1 MGFKPSVKACA
12 VAAVVVGAAVAISGA
27 FLFMENR
34 EGSQV
39 NEKALA
45 ELTEACQNLKAKDD
59 YIIQNYMEAPDGN
72 QPYLEVVHKGA
83 SYTEYPVDEETGAI
97 SSEDTGSYTCADW
110 LTATGDYYYVDS
122 SGKDGM
128 TYQKCIDGYG
138 KKLLSRNVGY
148 ADILL
153 DGLTELRRVGNV
165 DLDLGFGQATY
176 LKYVGVVGHD
186 ALRDMLS
193 SGTFQLYERMA
204 DDESTDKNVR
214 DFCAGYVEDMKNT
227 MTFSDG
233 EIEILS
239 NDGVLSQIS
248 IELGGLG
255 TKMYVT
261 KTFLTGIDYDVRETP
276 DFTDATDFADELQE
290 IADYVAENGGYEKA
304 MEQLNEEAGSSAVDD
319 TSVTDDSETSATDDN
334 SEAEETTSAAADE

>member
-1 MGFKPSVKACA
+1 
-12 VAAVVVGAAVAISGA
+12 
-27 FLFMENR
+27 
-34 EGSQV
+34 
-39 NEKALA
+39 
-45 ELTEACQNLKAKDD
+45 
-59 YIIQNYMEAPDGN
+59 
-72 QPYLEVVHKGA
+72 
-83 SYTEYPVDEETGAI
+83 
-97 SSEDTGSYTCADW
+97 
-110 LTATGDYYYVDS
+110 
-122 SGKDGM
+122 
-128 TYQKCIDGYG
+128 
-138 KKLLSRNVGY
+138 
-148 ADILL
+148 
-153 DGLTELRRVGNV
+153 
-165 DLDLGFGQATY
+165 
-176 LKYVGVVGHD
+176 
-186 ALRDMLS
+186 MLS

-204 DDESTDKNVR
+204 DDESTDQNVR
-214 DFCAGYVEDMKNT
+214 DFCAGYIEDMKNT

-319 TSVTDDSETSATDDN
+319 TSVTDDSETSATDDS
-334 SEAEETTSAAADE
+334 SEAEETTSTAADE